1 MEQNLAPLENLYTDE
16 THELQ
21 VIDRAFDWFAVWFP
35 LVASADDLMQHA
47 ANIVILRRCMNVSIS
62 WIAYW

>member
-21 VIDRAFDWFAVWFP
+21 VIDRVFNWCVVWLP

-47 ANIVILRRCMNVSIS
+47 ANIVILWRCMNVSIS
-62 WIAYW
+62 WIAY